1 MEEREKEL
9 QRKWREV
16 LGYIKDQVLRACL
29 PVDPS
34 KVRLT
39 GNVLVI
45 EVDSKFKKNYVM
57 RKLPKLREAVEGVL
71 GPLSLQV
78 TELPLVEELERVK
91 EEPSQG
97 ARIVVVG
104 VGNGGIN
111 ALSRIREARLRGVK
125 LVAADTDSQ
134 LLSVTHA
141 DEKVQLGPE
150 VTGGRST
157 GGDVSKGK
165 AAAEKSAW
173 EIKELLQGT
182 DLVFLTCGLGGGT
195 GTGAAPV
202 IARMARDEVGA
213 LTVGVVTM
221 PFSFEGT
228 PRRERA
234 KAGLEE
240 LRQTTDVVIVI
251 ENDKLLSSGP
261 KPTMMEAFSL
271 ANEILLQG
279 VQGITDLVTI
289 PGIVNL
295 DFADVAA
302 VLRGAGAA
310 VMGTGEAQGEN
321 RALKAAKAA
330 TQNPLLEG
338 GSIRGARKILLNIT
352 GGDDLTLA
360 EVTQAAE
367 AVRKEA
373 MAEAELVFGAVV
385 REEYRGR
392 IRVTVIAADFQEVF
406 SSEEEELLLPIKP
419 SGPRR
424 KIDRSDLEKPAF
436 LRRMEG

>member
-1 MEEREKEL
+1 MEEREL

-16 LGYIKDQVLRACL
+16 LGSIKDQVLRACL
-29 PVDPS
+29 PTDPS
-34 KVRLT
+34 KLRLT
-39 GNVLVI
+39 GNTLFI
-45 EVDSKFKKNYVM
+45 EVDSKFKKNYVT
-57 RKLPKLREAVEGVL
+57 RKFPKLREAVEKVL
-71 GPLSLQV
+71 GPLSLQI
-78 TELPLVEELERVK
+78 TELPLVEELERVA
-91 EEPSQG
+91 EEEAQE

-111 ALSRIREARLRGVK
+111 ALSRIREAKLRGVK
-125 LVAADTDSQ
+125 LVAMDTDSQ
-134 LLSVTHA
+134 LLSVTHV
-141 DEKVQLGPE
+141 DEKLRLGTE
-150 VTGGRST
+150 ITGGRST

-173 EIKELLQGT
+173 EIKELLEGA

-213 LTVGVVTM
+213 LTVGIVTM

-228 PRRERA
+228 PRQERA
-234 KAGLEE
+234 KAGLGQ
-240 LRQTTDVVIVI
+240 LRQSTDVVIVI

-271 ANEILLQG
+271 ANEVLLQG

-302 VLRGAGAA
+302 VLRGAGTAM
-310 VMGTGEAQGEN
+310 MGTGEAQGDN

-373 MAEAELVFGAVV
+373 TTEAELVFGAVV
-385 REEYRGR
+385 REEYRGKV
-392 IRVTVIAADFQEVF
+392 RVTVIAADFQEVF
-406 SSEEEELLLPIKP
+406 SPEEEELLPPIKP
-419 SGPRR
+419 SGPRK
-424 KIDRSDLEKPAF
+424 KIDPSDLEKPAF